1 MLKEADHGLMVSSP
15 MTRLSGIK
23 GLLYVQ
29 GTHPTC
35 PLVRTFLSSGKS
47 ANDSC
52 ILGLFYPS
60 LSPSCYLKVREH
72 CEA

>member
-29 GTHPTC
+29 GTHPHVLLLGPSSAQVSQQMT
-35 PLVRTFLSSGKS
+35 LVSWDCFTLLL
-47 ANDSC
+47 AH
-52 ILGLFYPS
+52 P
-60 LSPSCYLKVREH
+60 
-72 CEA
+72 AT